1 LELED
6 QSETKARL
14 SQDFEVKLEMKAKK
28 AGLVR
33 KVALSKD
40 LAVPK
45 VHWDRKVS
53 KVWSSLTRSKAAK
66 VTADP
71 EVYLVLLVPRDL
83 PASLDTRVND
93 RPELKGLKVPWEKL
107 GLKAKP
113 DLKDLQAGE
122 VLMARTATVV

>member
-14 SQDFEVKLEMKAKK
+14 SQDFEDRLEMKAKK
-28 AGLVR
+28 AELVR

-45 VHWDRKVS
+45 VRWDRKVN
-53 KVWSSLTRSKAAK
+53 KVWSSSTRSKAAK

-71 EVYLVLLVPRDL
+71 EVYPVLLVLRDL

-93 RPELKGLKVPWEKL
+93 RQELKGLKVPWEKL
-107 GLKAKP
+107 GLKAKR
-113 DLKDLQAGE
+113 DLKDL
-122 VLMARTATVV
+122 

>member
-1 LELED
+1 MGDLKVSQVAADLKDKRAVLESKELED

-14 SQDFEVKLEMKAKK
+14 SQDFEDRLEMKAKK
-28 AGLVR
+28 AELVR

-45 VHWDRKVS
+45 VPWDRKVN
-53 KVWSSLTRSKAAK
+53 KVWSNSTRSKAAK

-71 EVYLVLLVPRDL
+71 EVYPVLLVPRDL

-93 RPELKGLKVPWEKL
+93 RQELKDLKVP
-107 GLKAKP
+107 
-113 DLKDLQAGE
+113 
-122 VLMARTATVV
+122 